1 MIDRLMARGEGLSAE
16 QLVDGCLDLVGPM
29 TVADDTRQELVSHVA
44 TAGELR
50 HGSES
55 ERVEFTR
62 RTGEMFQLIATTSE
76 FQFG

>member
-1 MIDRLMARGEGLSAE
+1 MIDRLMAQGENLSAE

-29 TVADDTRQELVSHVA
+29 TVADETHQELVSHAA
-44 TAGELR
+44 TSGELR

-55 ERVEFTR
+55 ERSEFTR
-62 RTGEMFQLIATTSE
+62 RASEMFQLIATTSE